1 MKKTGALLLAIVLIL
16 GCLCGCGKDKFA
28 EGTYVQLGTY
38 SDEPILWR
46 VYQAED
52 GNAYLM
58 ADQIISIKAF
68 DASGNYELGTARAAS
83 GANNWEHSALRAW
96 LNAEAEVDYVQKPSK
111 GFVYGGLNSYDTE
124 PGFLSAFSEEEKA
137 VFLNMQRTVFLAE
150 KDKETATSGTE
161 ALARKTDMGEM
172 ATNAETAYQT
182 VIEDKISL
190 PCVTELAAVEES
202 MLIASL
208 TDSAK
213 EDCTGHGDQETLAY
227 WTITPNG
234 TSDFAQCVINA
245 QGEISDAEPR
255 NSCIG
260 VRPVICL
267 NASGKGF
274 TGDGT
279 AEKPFMLKK

>member
-1 MKKTGALLLAIVLIL
+1 MKKTGALLLALVLIL

-38 SDEPILWR
+38 SDEPMLWR
-46 VYQAED
+46 VYKAEN
-52 GNAYLM
+52 GAAYLM

-83 GANNWEHSALRAW
+83 GANDWEHSALRAW
-96 LNAEAEVDYVQKPSK
+96 LNAEAEVAYVQAPSK

-137 VFLNMQRTVFLAE
+137 VLLTMERAVFLAE
-150 KDKETATSGTE
+150 RDKKAATSGTE
-161 ALARKTDMGEM
+161 PMTRKTNMADMVAEM
-172 ATNAETAYQT
+172 ENAYQNMVDDT
-182 VIEDKISL
+182 VSL
-190 PCVTELAAVEES
+190 PCVTELAS
-202 MLIASL
+202 MEQSVLTATL

-227 WTITPNG
+227 WTMTPNG
-234 TSDFAQCVINA
+234 ISDFAQCVINA

-267 NASGKGF
+267 EASGKGF
-274 TGDGT
+274 AGNGT
-279 AEKPFMLKK
+279 ADHPFVLKK